1 MLTAEVLA
9 SRRIEDVFM
18 QSEYVRTVAVVV
30 PSKEKGAFLAAY
42 ESFHA
47 EAVTLKA
54 DAGMKKPSGNTGA
67 KSMAFTV
74 VTPQIEGA
82 DQNVDGRRLSVTV
95 ARAMLWSSR
104 AQDTAA
110 HTTHPALSQSA
121 SVRRHRCAVDCGG
134 PCDRSRVARNIRGRR
149 QQCLI

>member
-95 ARAMLWSSR
+95 KYSGATPTVSDLK
-104 AQDTAA
+104 
-110 HTTHPALSQSA
+110 L
-121 SVRRHRCAVDCGG
+121 AVEEQHG
-134 PCDRSRVARNIRGRR
+134 VKW
-149 QQCLI
+149 